1 MTLTT
6 SNQILI
12 YFLSFLFEYLFY
24 SNYFFNW
31 WKLWRSIS
39 RLIVQERKERE
50 GSKRIKT
57 SPSYFSTHTGRICM
71 RETTSSAG
79 RRHVKH
85 RHGGAGRHKSDFS
98 SSPPSFRLQYPQ
110 EFLNSGAFAYIRKQ
124 QDCSSWLH
132 ITTYVQDTLARQWL
146 QPTSWRLFTGQRG
159 KGERRERKTKSEVQP
174 LKYGTFSFFFS
185 LSQISSA
192 IFLSQS
198 FLFTWDFS
206 FFFLSFFPPLFS
218 SRKTPK
224 AIKETTKRFVGVELV
239 T

>member
-1 MTLTT
+1 MKIILKIDT
-6 SNQILI
+6 S
-12 YFLSFLFEYLFY
+12 
-24 SNYFFNW
+24 
-31 WKLWRSIS
+31 KS
-39 RLIVQERKERE
+39 RLIKYKIKERE

-174 LKYGTFSFFFS
+174 LKYGTFSFFFF

-192 IFLSQS
+192 IF
-198 FLFTWDFS
+198 FL
-206 FFFLSFFPPLFS
+206 PGKR
-218 SRKTPK
+218 RKQ
-224 AIKETTKRFVGVELV
+224 
-239 T
+239 